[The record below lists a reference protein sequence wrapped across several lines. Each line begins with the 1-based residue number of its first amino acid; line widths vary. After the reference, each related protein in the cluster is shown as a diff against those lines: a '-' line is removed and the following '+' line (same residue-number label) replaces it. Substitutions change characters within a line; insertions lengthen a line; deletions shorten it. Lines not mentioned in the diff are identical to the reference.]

1 MSKNIDLDNTNT
13 KIIENI
19 LNDDE
24 IELLLNHETVLKNKS
39 LIENNNNNNNNNHNN
54 AKFTIPINNNMID
67 KLNNKLNCNLNYNQ
81 EIPFRWVKGNTPA
94 HTDKSI
100 EGIHF
105 NTHLVYLTD
114 NNGKLKIE
122 NNEYSIK
129 KGCGYMFKAGL
140 MHETINTEDSLKL
153 ILGPFNNKGN
163 VVGVAIG
170 NLTSLT
176 LSSGTLSP
184 SFNIYEYSYTV
195 NVPYNISNIDISF
208 TTSNSIV
215 SYNINGVNECQETS
229 LNETYNFN
237 TNLVIGNNPITIN
250 LYNSFACTNLASI
263 YNITITRD
271 FPPPKPLYMGSIFS
285 NNSLV
290 YYKSHSLSTGSGG
303 SGVRNY
309 RNKQRRT

>member
-39 LIENNNNNNNNNHNN
+39 LIENNNNNNNNNNN

-67 KLNNKLNCNLNYNQ
+67 RLNNKFNCNLNYNQ

-163 VVGVAIG
+163 VVGVIG

-184 SFNIYEYSYTV
+184 SFDINTYSYTV

-208 TTSNSIV
+208 TTSNSIE
-215 SYNINGVNECQETS
+215 SYNINGVNECQPTS
-229 LNETYNFN
+229 LNGTYSFN
-237 TNLVIGNNPITIN
+237 SNLVIGNNPISID
-250 LYNSFACTNLASI
+250 LYTLFPCTNLAST

-271 FPPPKPLYMGSIFS
+271 SPPPKPLYMGIIFS